1 MFRFFNSKHSIT
13 TSVTNEI
20 DSAAHKTY
28 AFMEK
33 NMNDSAAQS
42 RYLDALL
49 SHPNGRDI
57 LKKTR
62 ELAQQRIDHARQNF
76 QESPQLQEMPAM
88 IILDLEVMEERK
100 DQSSQRSRQP
110 V

>member
-1 MFRFFNSKHSIT
+1 MFRLRKNHPPKNLL
-13 TSVTNEI
+13 TNEI

-33 NMNDSAAQS
+33 HMNDSAAQM

-49 SHPNGRDI
+49 SNPNGRDI

-62 ELAQQRIDHARQNF
+62 ELAQQRIDNARQNF
-76 QESPQLQEMPAM
+76 QESPQLQDVPAM